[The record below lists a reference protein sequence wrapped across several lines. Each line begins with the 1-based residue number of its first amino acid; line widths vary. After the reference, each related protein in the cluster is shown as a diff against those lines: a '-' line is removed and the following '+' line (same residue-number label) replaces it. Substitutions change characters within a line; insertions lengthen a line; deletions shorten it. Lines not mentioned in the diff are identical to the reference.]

1 MKIFKKSVWVM
12 LSIFFALLFIVAV
25 VGSDIMNDNQAAIN
39 GVLGITT
46 SETIDLG
53 DDGVDKEYYKSDFVK
68 ADGSYD
74 DEAMRANSEQV
85 ALQTAVE
92 GSVLLW
98 NENNTLP
105 LKPETKVNLFGV
117 STMVDNWSIPSRHFL
132 IQGEGSGMMYDQ
144 NAGIIRRSD
153 LAAEL
158 EEKGLTVNKELVS
171 K

>member
-12 LSIFFALLFIVAV
+12 LSIFFALLFVVAV
-25 VGSDIMNDNQAAIN
+25 VGSSIMTLN
-39 GVLGITT
+39 ITT
-46 SETIDLG
+46 TETIDLG

-68 ADGSYD
+68 SDGSYD
-74 DEAMRANSEQV
+74 DEAMRANSEKI

-132 IQGEGSGMMYDQ
+132 IQ
-144 NAGIIRRSD
+144 
-153 LAAEL
+153 
-158 EEKGLTVNKELVS
+158 V
-171 K
+171 